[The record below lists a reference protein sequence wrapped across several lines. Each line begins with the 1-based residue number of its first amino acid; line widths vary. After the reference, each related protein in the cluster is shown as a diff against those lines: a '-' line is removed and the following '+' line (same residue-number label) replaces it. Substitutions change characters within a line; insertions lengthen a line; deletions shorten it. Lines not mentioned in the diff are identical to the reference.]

1 MSEKRTA
8 VRILIADD
16 HPIFRCGLR
25 MLLESE
31 PRFKVV
37 GQAIDGCEVAR
48 LASTLKPDVLLLDLA
63 MPRLTGIEALRD
75 MAAGGCQV
83 RTIVLTA
90 AVDKAQIVESLQLGA
105 RGILLKDAA
114 IQLVSKCIDKVMA
127 GEYWVG
133 RETITDLVAYLRG
146 LDRGPTP
153 EEEAAAQRLL
163 IFTPR
168 EREIIS
174 AIVVGSVNKD
184 IAAKLSLSEDTV
196 KHHLSRIFAK
206 AGVSNRLELAV
217 WSMNQGLVE

>member
-1 MSEKRTA
+1 MSEKRGA

-31 PRFKVV
+31 PRFKVI
-37 GQAIDGCEVAR
+37 GQAVDGYEIIK
-48 LASTLKPDVLLLDLA
+48 LASSLKPDVLLLDLA
-63 MPRLTGIEALRD
+63 MPRLTGLEVLRD
-75 MAAGGCQV
+75 MAVSERQI

-90 AVDKAQIVESLQLGA
+90 AIEKAQIVEALQLGA

-114 IQLVSKCIDKVMA
+114 IELVTKCIDKVIA

-133 RETITDLVAYLRG
+133 RETVIDLVAYLRS
-146 LDRGPTP
+146 LERGPGAEVP
-153 EEEAAAQRLL
+153 QRMLV
-163 IFTPR
+163 FTPR

-174 AIVVGSVNKD
+174 AIVTGSVNKD
-184 IAAKLSLSEDTV
+184 IAAKLFLSEDTV
-196 KHHLSRIFAK
+196 KHHLSHIFAK

-217 WSMNQGLVE
+217 WSMNQGLV

>member
-1 MSEKRTA
+1 MPEKRTA

-37 GQAIDGCEVAR
+37 GQAVDGYEVAG
-48 LASTLKPDVLLLDLA
+48 LASSLKPDVLLLDLA
-63 MPRLTGIEALRD
+63 MPRLTGIEVLRD
-75 MAAGGCQV
+75 MVADERQV

-90 AVDKAQIVESLQLGA
+90 TIDKAQIVEALQLGA

-114 IQLVSKCIDKVMA
+114 IQLVTKCVDKVMA

-146 LDRGPTP
+146 LDRGPT
-153 EEEAAAQRLL
+153 AAADQKLL
-163 IFTPR
+163 VFTPR

-174 AIVVGSVNKD
+174 AIVMGSVNKD

-217 WSMNQGLVE
+217 WSMNQGLM